1 MTNRNKLI
9 AVVILIG
16 LAYAVGRYLQPNKV
30 EVITETVIKEVE
42 VIKRDIEIIK
52 EKETRKDGTIVE
64 RETTRDKSTETRDK
78 DQTDKSRS
86 IVSNEKSQWRVR
98 GDVGYSFRDKDNVY
112 GGGFEKRYMG
122 PVSLGMWLNNKEQ
135 AGFSASFEF

>member
-16 LAYAVGRYLQPNKV
+16 LAYAVGRYLQPNKI
-30 EVITETVIKEVE
+30 EVITETIIKEVE

-64 RETTRDKSTETRDK
+64 RETTRDKSTETRDR
-78 DQTDKSRS
+78 DQKDKSHS
-86 IVSNEKSQWRVR
+86 IVSNEKPQWRVR

-112 GGGFEKRYMG
+112 GIGFEKRYMG
-122 PVSLGMWLNNKEQ
+122 PISLGLWGNNKEQ